1 LTQDPEGAADRFA
14 REYARRGPVLSKE
27 RPPAET
33 PPADLDETGLRNW
46 HNDKAAH
53 AYREAQALVTDRSE
67 FDATAHQRA
76 KLQELF
82 PGRKFSEIVHS
93 LNSIDPTHVAQ
104 KVVRMFGA
112 PISQFE
118 RAERHQAAEY
128 QQQQH
133 TAATQWIG
141 QVVQS
146 GALPGSRAA

>member
-1 LTQDPEGAADRFA
+1 M
-14 REYARRGPVLSKE
+14 
-27 RPPAET
+27 
-33 PPADLDETGLRNW
+33 
-46 HNDKAAH
+46 
-53 AYREAQALVTDRSE
+53 TDRSE

-93 LNSIDPTHVAQ
+93 LNSIDAALYLDPTHVAQ

-128 QQQQH
+128 QQQQQH

-146 GALPGSRAA
+146 GALPGLERPEVGAEVANVLEQINAQGLRTGNGE